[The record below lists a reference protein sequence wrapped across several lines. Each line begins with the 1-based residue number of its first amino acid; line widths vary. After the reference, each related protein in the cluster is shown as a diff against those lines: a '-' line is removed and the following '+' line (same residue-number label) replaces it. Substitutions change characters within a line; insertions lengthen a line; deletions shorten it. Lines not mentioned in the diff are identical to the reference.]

1 MSIVAS
7 MPDMNVV
14 LRSFTSGESLL
25 RQGGRVKSVA
35 QSSYCVAGLSQH
47 VGIGDFVELE
57 NSSGTHLAEVVQV
70 TPDQIIA
77 CPLSSKNEARIDDT
91 VYVRGKFSIFP
102 DDTWCGRTINALAEP
117 ADGLGEISSGTVEM
131 MLEADAIPSMQRTCV
146 EQPIKTG
153 IRVVDVFTPLCQG
166 QRMGI
171 FAGSGVGKSTL
182 LSMFA
187 QTADFDRAVIALVGE
202 RGREVREFIEETM
215 GPSMAKTVLVVAT
228 SDESA
233 SMRKMAPLTAMAIAE
248 YFRDR
253 GENVLLM
260 IDSLTRYAL
269 ALREIGVASGE
280 PPVARGFP
288 ASVFTDLPRL
298 LERAGPGRKSA
309 GNQGTGAITAIL
321 SILVDGD
328 NHNDPIADSARGIL
342 DGHLVLD
349 RALADAG
356 RYPPVDPLSSI
367 SRLARKSW
375 KGDEETLVS
384 RIKSLVSR
392 YEETK
397 DLRLIGGYRP
407 GTDPDLDMAVTQV
420 PIVYENLKQTPA
432 DPPTQDAFAD
442 LASAMKEAALAAN
455 KQLENKMRGTPA

>member
-1 MSIVAS
+1 MSLQPALPDLSQSLNKFMQAPSALQFGGTVKAVSQGSYKIV
-7 MPDMNVV
+7 
-14 LRSFTSGESLL
+14 
-25 RQGGRVKSVA
+25 
-35 QSSYCVAGLSQH
+35 GLSSR
-47 VGIGDFVELE
+47 VGLGDFVELE
-57 NSSGTHLAEVVQV
+57 SGGLKYPAEVVQV
-70 TPDQIIA
+70 SPQEVIA
-77 CPLSSKNEARIDDT
+77 CPLGSKNNARIGDR
-91 VYVRGKFSIFP
+91 VYGRGAFTIFP
-102 DDTWCGRTINALAEP
+102 DNSWSGRTINSLAEP
-117 ADGLGEISSGTVEM
+117 VDGLGPLISGQDEM
-131 MLEADAIPSMQRTCV
+131 MLEADAPPSMERARV
-146 EQPIKTG
+146 AQPIKTG

-187 QTADFDRAVIALVGE
+187 KTADFDRAVIALVGE

-215 GPSMAKTVLVVAT
+215 GENMAKSILVVAT
-228 SDESA
+228 SDESP

-248 YFRDR
+248 YFRNK

-298 LERAGPGRKSA
+298 LERAGPGS
-309 GNQGTGAITAIL
+309 NGTGAITAIL

-367 SRLARKSW
+367 SRLARKCWSS
-375 KGDEETLVS
+375 DEQTLVN
-384 RIKSLVSR
+384 RIKALVSR

-407 GTDPDLDMAVTQV
+407 GSDPDLDMAITQV
-420 PIVYENLKQTPA
+420 PIVYDHLRQTPS
-432 DPPTQDAFAD
+432 DPPCMDVFGT
-442 LASAMKEAALAAN
+442 LASAMKDAALAAN
-455 KQLENKMRGTPA
+455 NQLENRARGAS

>member
-1 MSIVAS
+1 MSPHAALPEINIA
-7 MPDMNVV
+7 
-14 LRSFTSGESLL
+14 LRSFTSSANLL
-25 RQGGRVKSVA
+25 RYGGRVVSVA
-35 QSSYCVAGLSQH
+35 PGSYVVSGLSH
-47 VGIGDFVELE
+47 YVGIGDLVELE
-57 NSSGTHLAEVVQV
+57 VKSGLNLAEVVQV
-70 TPDQIIA
+70 TPEQIVV
-77 CPLSSKNEARIDDT
+77 CPLASKNVARIGDA
-91 VYVRGKFSIFP
+91 VYARGKIGIYP
-102 DDTWCGRTINALAEP
+102 DESWCGRSLNALAEP
-117 ADGLGEISSGTVEM
+117 TDGLGDIAQGDVEM
-131 MLEADAIPSMQRTCV
+131 MLEADAIPSMQRNRV

-187 QTADFDRAVIALVGE
+187 QTADFDRAVIVLVGE

-269 ALREIGVASGE
+269 ALREVGVASGE
-280 PPVARGFP
+280 PPIARGFP

-298 LERAGPGRKSA
+298 LERAGPGQKGS
-309 GNQGTGAITAIL
+309 GSITAIL
-321 SILVDGD
+321 SVLVDGD

-342 DGHLVLD
+342 DGHLVLQ
-349 RALADAG
+349 RSLADAG

-375 KGDEETLVS
+375 KGDEETLVN

-420 PIVYENLKQTPA
+420 PIVYENLKQTPS
-432 DPPTQDAFAD
+432 DPPSDDAFAD

-455 KQLENKMRGTPA
+455 SQLDNKMRGTTA